1 MGFAIAAEAARRGAT
16 VTLIAGPTSIEPPK
30 VGSVVRVRSAAEM
43 HAAVMADA
51 TRADVVIMAA
61 AVADFAPRAGVGRT
75 KLDKRDGLTLDLAP
89 TPDILGEL
97 GARRGASPHPVLIG
111 FAAQTG
117 DPVAAAREKRKA
129 KRVDLIVA
137 NDVAAPGAGFDTV
150 TNQVT
155 LVSADRT
162 EALPLM
168 SKTDV
173 AKAILDRV
181 EILLQVAAASPGS
194 R

>member
-1 MGFAIAAEAARRGAT
+1 
-16 VTLIAGPTSIEPPK
+16 
-30 VGSVVRVRSAAEM
+30 
-43 HAAVMADA
+43 MADA